1 MPITIF
7 ANYHQSSACV
17 ISVEK
22 NVKKNMLSLTTQ
34 STLIIEQEVN
44 AKIVL
49 KWDKYMKN
57 EETIV
62 SLIINKFAV

>member
-1 MPITIF
+1 
-7 ANYHQSSACV
+7 
-17 ISVEK
+17 
-22 NVKKNMLSLTTQ
+22 MLSLTTQ

-44 AKIVL
+44 AEIVL